1 MEMAKLL
8 LSLILTVCFVLR
20 VTDGQG
26 EVTERVCVLPYS
38 DNKLMSES
46 HSNYL
51 LSVITAQVTRS
62 SSGPLTAGQTGFSL
76 SCDVT
81 GTENLNTP
89 TFTYQWRRNG
99 GVISGQQGS
108 TLSLSPLTASNAGEY
123 NCSVTVSSTS
133 LSSTVT
139 VNSDNTETV
148 SIQSKWR
155 FEI

>member
-1 MEMAKLL
+1 MHK
-8 LSLILTVCFVLR
+8 ILVST
-20 VTDGQG
+20 
-26 EVTERVCVLPYS
+26 LP
-38 DNKLMSES
+38 
-46 HSNYL
+46 
-51 LSVITAQVTRS
+51 SVITAQVTRS

-139 VNSDNTETV
+139 VNSNTDIL
-148 SIQSKWR
+148 SLLSKSV
-155 FEI
+155 